1 MPYVAVLLVIILISF
16 TVVRIGAF
24 ALQLTGMGPEVARF
38 QALSAFSGTGFTT
51 SESERVVRNRAR
63 RRIITVLI
71 VLGNAG
77 MVTMIGALVVS
88 FTQVTGYGW
97 FFIRLAMMVVGILVL
112 YRIILRSKSGNRILH
127 RLRKPLMKSILKEA
141 PVSEEIYHFG
151 QDWGINL
158 VLVHD
163 GSKNIGLSLAEVTA
177 KGDDVEILAIDRS
190 SALIPRPDKDEKIM
204 EGDRLLVYGAKKS
217 VEKLFDGTRPAEP
230 FD

>member
-1 MPYVAVLLVIILISF
+1 MPYVAVLLIIILVSF

-63 RRIITVLI
+63 RRIISVLI

-77 MVTMIGALVVS
+77 MVTMIGTLVVS

-97 FFIRLAMMVVGILVL
+97 FFIRLAMIIVGIFVL
-112 YRIILRSKSGNRILH
+112 YRIILRSKFGNRILY
-127 RLRKPLMKSILKEA
+127 RLRKPLMERILKEA
-141 PVSEEIYHFG
+141 PFSEEIYRFG

-158 VLVHD
+158 VLIYG
-163 GSKNIGLSLAEVTA
+163 GSKNIGLSLADITA
-177 KGDDVEILAIDRS
+177 KEDDVEILAIDRS
-190 SALIPRPDKDEKIM
+190 LAFLPRPDKDEKIM

-217 VEKLFDGTRPAEP
+217 VDKLFDGKRPAEP
-230 FD
+230 SD